1 MKPGAEDGREDWFR
15 ETQLISDGWASAAN
29 LVASRRLAPGGAER
43 AHPGLDAV
51 GVGEGQRTEV
61 RRRTRPV
68 QLIERVE
75 EARGQPVET
84 TQRPSSSIRAPASTL
99 IME

>member
-1 MKPGAEDGREDWFR
+1 MRAVLWP
-15 ETQLISDGWASAAN
+15 AA
-29 LVASRRLAPGGAER
+29 LCLLRLAPGGAER